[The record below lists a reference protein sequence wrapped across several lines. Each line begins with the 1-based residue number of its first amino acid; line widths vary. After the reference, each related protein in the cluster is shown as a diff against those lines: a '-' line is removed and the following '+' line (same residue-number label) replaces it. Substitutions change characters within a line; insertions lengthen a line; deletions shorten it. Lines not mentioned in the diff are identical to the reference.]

1 MDFYEQLKLKNNIVT
16 VAFSLGY
23 NGKKTGNCFQ
33 GDCPRHGSEG
43 GKCLV
48 IWPRIQGF
56 RCYHCGE
63 KGDVIDLVRL
73 YKRCDHK
80 TARDFLANQARMP
93 HLHEKDLSPEEIE
106 RREAEVK
113 EKMLVEDILTT
124 ATQWYHQQLQAYP
137 DIQDHLLTH
146 YGFSQEIID
155 ELELGFGPPPR
166 SDNPSSELAEH
177 LSSFPNFK
185 GKLALSGLFTFV
197 SPSGPYYDYFR
208 GRIIFPYWKGGKVVY
223 MGARATSLTPIDQ
236 YECYLNK
243 NGEIKKD
250 EQGYPEFIKYKKL
263 RTHDPDDEKK
273 KFISRFIQ
281 NNAFLGED
289 TIYGEKDVLITEGFP
304 DWVSSIDKGF
314 AAISPATTNFRE
326 RDFEKLGRLTQNAD
340 VVYIINDNEENQAGL
355 KGAINTARYLTH
367 EGRNV
372 FLVELPRP
380 AGATKIDLNE
390 YLVDHSALDL
400 RHLMDESKSFLDIL
414 IDNLPGDFIKA
425 QPIIKE
431 EIAPLL
437 IELDESKLEHYLG
450 VVKKKTKTT
459 QKALDTEIEDA
470 RERREEAL
478 KQSKQEQEK
487 PIDPDVQ
494 KMADEIALDP
504 LAFKH
509 RLDLANELGVVG
521 ERGIMAIYYV
531 ALDSRLLLPS
541 NAATPNA
548 LAIKNAGHPGAGK
561 SFVLM
566 IILILYPEDCYVLV
580 TNGSAKSI
588 YYLKEGLKHK
598 AFIVTEGFQFQ
609 ENNAVDSE
617 LAYITRS
624 LISEG
629 RIRYITVEKDEKG
642 NLMTAEKFL
651 EGPTSFITST
661 VLENLEVQLEDRLF
675 TVHPD
680 ESFEQTKRI
689 IQNIGK
695 TKAGHSSS
703 LDKKVIDAWKL
714 FHKSLKPTNVIIPF
728 AEEIARFITQ
738 REDIPIA
745 TRRAFNRV
753 TSVIQAITCFYQ
765 NQRERDSE
773 GRLIS
778 TIADYWMGL
787 QIVDEAFRENM
798 GDESRNSEERLQI
811 VEDQGKILP
820 KDLAKKQGVTV
831 SAITGWAKKK
841 VQDGI
846 LAWCDESQ
854 RIFASDADLK
864 KAKHSGKAYLTIAD
878 GYTPVNVAGLPTPYD
893 LTHDEKWNKG
903 RELLMKYDLELKI
916 KTRSDQVLSGVKVV
930 LTPGL
935 NTMQDNEPVKNISDS
950 YETEGGVKVLTPF
963 EEGDKN
969 NFKESQE
976 KGLGNDNGDGQG
988 MKDLGNQ
995 TKAPAD
1001 ESSALMDSKTT
1012 LTPHLC
1018 RQGCKHYDPVGDPKT
1033 ADFNEYCWKSKGSQ
1047 IKHDCVCRNFETTNS
1062 GLPEGV
1068 LVF

>member
-1 MDFYEQLKLKNNIVT
+1 
-16 VAFSLGY
+16 
-23 NGKKTGNCFQ
+23 
-33 GDCPRHGSEG
+33 
-43 GKCLV
+43 
-48 IWPRIQGF
+48 
-56 RCYHCGE
+56 
-63 KGDVIDLVRL
+63 
-73 YKRCDHK
+73 
-80 TARDFLANQARMP
+80 
-93 HLHEKDLSPEEIE
+93 
-106 RREAEVK
+106 
-113 EKMLVEDILTT
+113 
-124 ATQWYHQQLQAYP
+124 
-137 DIQDHLLTH
+137 
-146 YGFSQEIID
+146 
-155 ELELGFGPPPR
+155 
-166 SDNPSSELAEH
+166 
-177 LSSFPNFK
+177 
-185 GKLALSGLFTFV
+185 
-197 SPSGPYYDYFR
+197 
-208 GRIIFPYWKGGKVVY
+208 
-223 MGARATSLTPIDQ
+223 MGARATVLTPCDE
-236 YECYLNK
+236 YECYRK
-243 NGEIKKD
+243 DGQIQKD
-250 EQGYPEFIKYKKL
+250 EKGNPVFIKYKKL
-263 RTHDPDDEKK
+263 RIHDPNDEKK

-281 NNAFLGED
+281 NDAFLGED
-289 TIYGEKDVLITEGFP
+289 TIHGEKEIVITEGFA
-304 DWVSSIDKGF
+304 DHVSAIDHGF
-314 AAISPATTNFRE
+314 TALSPATTNFRE
-326 RDFEKLGRLTQNAD
+326 NDLEKLAQLTTNSDAI
-340 VVYIINDNEENQAGL
+340 YIINDNEENQAGL
-355 KGAINTARYLTH
+355 NGAMNTAKYLTLK
-367 EGRNV
+367 GKNV

-414 IDNLPGDFIKA
+414 IDDLPGDFIKS

-450 VVKKKTKTT
+450 IIKKKTRTT
-459 QKALDTEIEDA
+459 QKALDMEIEEA

-478 KQSKQEQEK
+478 KQSKQEQEE

-494 KMADEIALDP
+494 KMADEIAVDP

-541 NAATPNA
+541 NAAIPNA

-566 IILILYPEDCYVLV
+566 IILILYPEECYVLV

-617 LAYITRS
+617 MAYITRS

-661 VLENLEVQLEDRLF
+661 ILENLEVQLEDRLF

-703 LDKKVIDAWKL
+703 LDKKVVDSWKL
-714 FHKSLKPTNVIIPF
+714 FHKSLKPVDVVIPY

-738 REDIPIA
+738 REYIPIA

-753 TSVIQAITCFYQ
+753 TSVIQSIACFYQ
-765 NQRERDSE
+765 NQRQRDSE
-773 GRLIS
+773 GRLIAE
-778 TIADYWMGL
+778 ICDYYMGL

-798 GDESRNSEERLQI
+798 GDESRNSEERLEI
-811 VEDQGKILP
+811 VEHERKILP
-820 KDLAKKQGVTV
+820 KDLAKKLGVTV
-831 SAITGWAKKK
+831 AAISAWARKK

-846 LAWCDESQ
+846 LTWCDESQ
-854 RIFASDADLK
+854 RIFTSDADLK
-864 KAKHSGKAYLTIAD
+864 KAKHSGKAYLAIAD
-878 GYTPVNVAGLPTPYD
+878 GYTPVNAAGLPTPYD
-893 LTHDEKWNKG
+893 LTHDEKWNDG
-903 RELLMKYDLELKI
+903 GELLLKYDLELKN
-916 KTRSDQVLSGVKVV
+916 KPKADKVFTGVNQV
-930 LTPGL
+930 LTPEL
-935 NTMQDNEPVKNISDS
+935 NTSKDNEPVKNISDS
-950 YETEGGVKVLTPF
+950 HEIDGGVKVLTQF

-969 NFKESQE
+969 IFTESQE
-976 KGLGNDNGDGQG
+976 KEPDNDNGNGQG
-988 MKDLGNQ
+988 MMNLDKE
-995 TKAPAD
+995 TKGLPD
-1001 ESSALMDSKTT
+1001 EFPGFLDPKAT
-1012 LTPHLC
+1012 LTPNLC
-1018 RQGCKHYDPVGDPKT
+1018 RKGCKHYDPVGDPKA
-1033 ADFNEYCWKSKGSQ
+1033 ADFNEFCWKSKGSQ
-1047 IKHDCVCRNFETTNS
+1047 IERDRVCKNFES
-1062 GLPEGV
+1062 ASPSLPAGV
-1068 LVF
+1068 MAF